1 MDYPTV
7 PIMALTAT
15 ADKRVVAD
23 SIRAL
28 GMTNEYQYRSSFN
41 RPNLQYEVRRKD
53 GKTIG
58 KCNLLTCWVIHFVF
72 RRSILLTNILRFPD
86 IIADYIA

>member
-1 MDYPTV
+1 
-7 PIMALTAT
+7 MALTAT

-58 KCNLLTCWVIHFVF
+58 EGIVVAQSHHDFHRIRLTVLTCC
-72 RRSILLTNILRFPD
+72 PD
-86 IIADYIA
+86 IIAEYIA